1 MIDQSTQRSSGGLA
15 LFRVL
20 KSQFITIILLS
31 LVFGLRTTELVAQ
44 CVPTNKYDKI
54 ISSFHQSVAIK
65 SDGTYSVWGDLMSN
79 SGTAAVLSP
88 QDINVTNYPSLT
100 GTVLKASLGS
110 NRTSAQG
117 IVLTTTGLFAWGT
130 SGTILETS
138 LTGSNDAF
146 HHIVTPTGG
155 DPSTGLPSGVTPAN
169 VKMLFTTYQTLA
181 IVTSAGDVWV
191 LTQAALQLAG
201 NGASGTPSTA
211 QAKTW
216 YKVQTSAGVY
226 LSNVDAVRGQVAD
239 NTHNA
244 LMAVTTSGAIYTWGA
259 STFLGNASAVASK
272 TYATAMTL
280 PTGVL
285 ASDVKMI
292 GVGGGNNTTTST
304 NNTYYLLSNQGYLYA
319 LGENNNKQVGD
330 YTTTVRTSWVNVKQ
344 SASTNMSNISTF
356 SVQEHDAAYSAA
368 AAVTVSGDL
377 YSWGENQR
385 NM

>member
-88 QDINVTNYPSLT
+88 QDLNVTNYPSLT

-146 HHIVTPTGG
+146 HHKI
-155 DPSTGLPSGVTPAN
+155 
-169 VKMLFTTYQTLA
+169 
-181 IVTSAGDVWV
+181 
-191 LTQAALQLAG
+191 
-201 NGASGTPSTA
+201 
-211 QAKTW
+211 
-216 YKVQTSAGVY
+216 
-226 LSNVDAVRGQVAD
+226 
-239 NTHNA
+239 
-244 LMAVTTSGAIYTWGA
+244 
-259 STFLGNASAVASK
+259 
-272 TYATAMTL
+272 
-280 PTGVL
+280 
-285 ASDVKMI
+285 
-292 GVGGGNNTTTST
+292 
-304 NNTYYLLSNQGYLYA
+304 
-319 LGENNNKQVGD
+319 
-330 YTTTVRTSWVNVKQ
+330 
-344 SASTNMSNISTF
+344 
-356 SVQEHDAAYSAA
+356 
-368 AAVTVSGDL
+368 
-377 YSWGENQR
+377 
-385 NM
+385 